1 MMPTLEH
8 SDYRFSVTT
17 RTDDLAVVG
26 CLRALAD
33 FSQKSGNKRIAW
45 GGTTDAYWRRNG
57 HSVTFRFSA
66 LEFRECFLREA
77 ERLLPLDLWTVSG
90 TRDDDPASPQTR

>member
-8 SDYRFSVTT
+8 SDYRFSVTS

-57 HSVTFRFSA
+57 HSVTTGGRCPA
-66 LEFRECFLREA
+66 RAMTIQHRLRPVEA
-77 ERLLPLDLWTVSG
+77 G
-90 TRDDDPASPQTR
+90 

>member
-33 FSQKSGNKRIAW
+33 FGQKSGNKRIAW
-45 GGTTDAYWRRNG
+45 GG
-57 HSVTFRFSA
+57 
-66 LEFRECFLREA
+66 
-77 ERLLPLDLWTVSG
+77 RLMPIGGAMAIL
-90 TRDDDPASPQTR
+90 